1 LEIVEDIEELRKI
14 VKAFLEFMTW
24 EKKPD
29 INDDADPCLC
39 SKEGCSAHR
48 ALFESVY
55 GPIYLD
61 GDEYIVPLEW
71 KMTGP
76 FPWLRPTMNVDEDW
90 ETGRISV
97 TFDDPNETL
106 WGVDGQI
113 PVSSEEPD
121 ETP

>member
-29 INDDADPCLC
+29 LDDADPCLC
-39 SKEGCSAHR
+39 SKGGCAAHR
-48 ALFESVY
+48 ALFEAVY

-61 GDEYIVPLEW
+61 GDEYIMPLEW

-76 FPWLRPTMNVDEDW
+76 LPWLRPTMNVDEDW

-106 WGVDGQI
+106 WGVEGQI
-113 PVSSEEPD
+113 PVSPEEPD
-121 ETP
+121 EIL